1 MKKQFNILIMLIV
14 SLLLT
19 IPTLYAQNL
28 SFEEANTFY
37 TDKEFAKAIDL
48 YEQILLN
55 EGAAPELYYNLG
67 NAYFRINELGKSIL
81 NYERALRLDP
91 SNKDAKFNLE
101 FANQGIVDRIELAD
115 TFFLKKWIVALN
127 NVFHTNIWFYLSAA
141 LFTICLIFILLFVFG
156 KTKIL
161 RKISFYLS
169 LTLLILCVVT
179 LSFSFIQKSSM
190 KNHTEGIVMTGS
202 IVIKGSPDK
211 SGTDL
216 FQLHEGTK
224 VMVLSSLGDWYEIKL
239 PNGNIGWVEIIHI
252 EKI

>member
-1 MKKQFNILIMLIV
+1 MNRVYIFIVLIFSQLAV
-14 SLLLT
+14 FAELQESSS
-19 IPTLYAQNL
+19 P
-28 SFEEANTFY
+28 FEEANAFY
-37 TDKEFAKAIDL
+37 TAKEYTKAIDV

-55 EGAAPELYYNLG
+55 EGAAPALYYNLG

-81 NYERALRLDP
+81 NYERALRLNP
-91 SNKDAKFNLE
+91 SYKDAKFNLE

-115 TFFLKKWIVALN
+115 TFFLKKWVIALN
-127 NVFHTNIWFYLSAA
+127 SAFHTNVWFYISAA
-141 LFTICLIFILLFVFG
+141 LFISCLIFILLFVFG

-161 RKISFYLS
+161 RKISFYLA
-169 LTLLILCVVT
+169 LALLILCVVT
-179 LSFSFIQKSSM
+179 LNFSFTQKSSM